1 MSPNPIA
8 MYPSQTTAGPNRYA
22 FLYALFLCALFLA
35 GICRGQA
42 QSYNPDK
49 VSRKAV
55 DWYNMALNELSENND
70 HNKALVYLDHA
81 LEEDTG
87 YIDAHLSKAGIYAD
101 MKNYSA
107 AVREYETAR
116 AMDTAYFYDL
126 NLPYSIALAGTGQF
140 AKALAAVARYLLIPN
155 LKDRPRGAA
164 LYREGTYQFALD
176 MEKEQP
182 LAGYVFDPRN
192 LGDSINSHSSEYLP
206 SLTLDGKTLIFTR
219 RVNGN
224 NEDFYESHLG
234 QDGKWS
240 LAVPLSGNIN
250 TPDNEGA
257 QNISQD
263 GKMLVFTGCNRPDGL
278 GSCDIYYALHTR
290 QGWSVPQNIGE
301 PINTEFWESQ
311 PCLSPDKKDL
321 YFAAK
326 DPSGFGG
333 SDIWVSHLQPNGSWG
348 NPQNLG
354 TNINTRGDESCPF
367 IHADN
372 QTLYFTSNG
381 LPGYGGT
388 DLFVV
393 RKDSTGKWGK
403 PRNLGYPINTIDDEG
418 SLSIAADGKTAYYA
432 SDRSD
437 SRGGL
442 DMYSFELREGVRPFK
457 TLWVKGKVS
466 NKKTNEGLPSAV
478 ELTDLHTGLAIARA
492 QTDEEGNYLITLP
505 TGKEYAFEVRR
516 KGYLFYSGHFDFSQ
530 KVPDSTYEVNI
541 PLQPLEASASIVL
554 KNIFFDTKKYDL
566 QPESLVELEAV
577 VTLLKENPAL
587 KIQISGHTDNVGQEK
602 ENQVLSNA
610 RAVTVINYL
619 MSKGIAPGRLTA
631 KGYGS
636 AKPISDNATDAGR
649 AMNRRTELTVISN

>member
-1 MSPNPIA
+1 MRLIKYS
-8 MYPSQTTAGPNRYA
+8 
-22 FLYALFLCALFLA
+22 FFCALLLA
-35 GICRGQA
+35 GVCRIQA

-49 VSRKAV
+49 VDRKAV
-55 DWYNMALNELSENND
+55 DWYNMALNEISQNND
-70 HNKALVYLDHA
+70 RNRAIQYLNEALNVDP
-81 LEEDTG
+81 G
-87 YIDAHLSKAGIYAD
+87 YINAHLTKGGIYAD
-101 MKNYSA
+101 MKNYPFSIA
-107 AVREYETAR
+107 EYEKAR
-116 AMDTAYFYDL
+116 SMDTAYFGDMD
-126 NLPYSIALAGTGQF
+126 LPYSISLAGNGQF
-140 AKALAAVARYLLIPN
+140 AQALETIRRFLLLPN
-155 LKDRPRGAA
+155 LNDRARGAG
-164 LYREGTYQFALD
+164 LYRQRTYQFALD
-176 MEKEQP
+176 MEKEQK
-182 LAGYVFDPRN
+182 LSGYIFAPKN
-192 LGDSINSHSSEYLP
+192 LGDSINSRASEYLP

-219 RVNGN
+219 NVDGH
-224 NEDFYESHLG
+224 NEDFYESHMG
-234 QDGKWS
+234 ADGNWS
-240 LAVPLSGNIN
+240 LARPLQGNIN

-263 GKMLVFTGCNRPDGL
+263 GQMLVFTGCNRPDGL

-290 QGWSVPQNIGE
+290 QGWSTPQNIGE

-321 YFAAK
+321 YFAAR

-333 SDIWVSHLQPNGSWG
+333 SDIWVSHRQPGGNWG

-354 TNINTRGDESCPF
+354 TNINTVGDESCPF

-388 DLFVV
+388 DLFVTH
-393 RKDSTGKWGK
+393 KDSAGHWGK
-403 PRNLGYPINTIDDEG
+403 PQNLGYPINTIDDEG

-442 DMYSFELREGVRPFK
+442 DIYTFELREGIRPFR
-457 TLWVKGKVS
+457 TLWVKGKVFD
-466 NKKTNEGLPSAV
+466 KKTSEGLPSAV
-478 ELTDLHTGLAIARA
+478 DLTDVHSGQAIART

-505 TGKEYAFEVRR
+505 VGKEYAFEVNR
-516 KGYLFYSGHFDFSQ
+516 KGYLFYSGHYDFSQ
-530 KVPDSTYEVNI
+530 KAPDSTYAVNI
-541 PLQPLEASASIVL
+541 PLQPLEPNASIVL

-566 QPESLVELEAV
+566 KPESMVELEEV
-577 VTLLKENPAL
+577 VSLLKENPAL

-610 RAVTVINYL
+610 RAITVINYL
-619 MSKGIAPGRLTA
+619 MGKGISPTRLTA

-636 AKPISDNATDAGR
+636 TKPLSDNTTETGR